1 MTWGAIGGG
10 YGPGVSH
17 PTLQERTCAS
27 ILAAALT
34 LAIFLA
40 PLLISVERRVSIVG
54 SLQVFVI
61 NSIEGEDAAP
71 DERQRPDASDQATER
86 RAEIM
91 QQVADPEATVPEDA
105 RPDEP
110 DPAPITLA
118 DLSQTLNGGEA
129 LVSLAPPILA
139 EMGDAHAPPGERG
152 VPGIG
157 EGGGGS
163 GGGDGGGGAGR
174 SGRDLARVYTASWAP
189 SMDFAKDH
197 RHYPRRAAKAR
208 VEGVAWLKCR
218 VIRDDRV
225 SDCRLIGENPRGYGF
240 GRAALKTA
248 PGLRIQLHDQ
258 AGRRVYDEWTVVTS
272 TFSLADLQGG

>member
-1 MTWGAIGGG
+1 MTWGAISGG
-10 YGPGVSH
+10 YGPGASRA
-17 PTLQERTCAS
+17 TLQERTCAS
-27 ILAAALT
+27 ILAATLT
-34 LAIFLA
+34 LAIFLG

-61 NSIEGEDAAP
+61 NSIEGEDAAL
-71 DERQRPDASDQATER
+71 DERQRPGASDQATESR
-86 RAEIM
+86 PEEIM

-105 RPDEP
+105 RPGEP
-110 DPAPITLA
+110 EPAPIALA
-118 DLSQTLNGGEA
+118 DLSQTLNGEEA

-157 EGGGGS
+157 EGGAV
-163 GGGDGGGGAGR
+163 GGGDAGR
-174 SGRDLARVYTASWAP
+174 GGRDVAHVYTASWAP

-218 VIRDDRV
+218 VIRNDRV
-225 SDCRLIGENPRGYGF
+225 RDCRLLGENPRGYGF

-248 PGLRIQLHDQ
+248 PGLRIHLHDQ
-258 AGRRVYDEWTVVTS
+258 TGRRVYDEWTVVTS
-272 TFSLADLQGG
+272 TFSLADLKEG

>member
-1 MTWGAIGGG
+1 MAWSALNGG
-10 YGPGVSH
+10 YAQAASQA
-17 PTLQERTCAS
+17 TLRERACAS
-27 ILAAALT
+27 TLAAALT

-71 DERQRPDASDQATER
+71 DERQRADAADQATER
-86 RAEIM
+86 RAETV
-91 QQVADPEATVPEDA
+91 QQRADPETTEPEDA
-105 RPDEP
+105 RPGEP
-110 DPAPITLA
+110 GPAPIALA

-152 VPGIG
+152 VPGTG

-163 GGGDGGGGAGR
+163 GGGGEGR
-174 SGRDLARVYTASWAP
+174 GGRDVARVYTASWAP

-225 SDCRLIGENPRGYGF
+225 RDCRLIGESPRGYGF

-258 AGRRVYDEWTVVTS
+258 TGRRVFDQWTVVTS
-272 TFSLADLQGG
+272 TFSLADLKEG